1 MCEFNYEAVENQIGY
16 SFKNRDLL
24 KQAFTRRSYSQEH
37 GGENNEVLEFYGD
50 KVLEFIVG
58 KILAEKFGKF
68 EEYEKAIQQ
77 RPLNIDL
84 LHSNKTI
91 GEYSSDYDEGHLTE
105 FRKMLVSRQTLAQRI
120 YDLDLEKYLF
130 LGRSDEENNVR
141 DNDAVREDLFEAILG
156 AVALDSAWSIEQ
168 MQKAVEVMLC
178 PSAVLFDENFV
189 EDVAQWTIK
198 EYGCV
203 PKFYYG
209 GFSYMYSRTENTICD
224 RESMQYPPSRNHCY
238 MKLGEYPYLFYAE
251 GKSLGEARD
260 NACRC
265 AYRHLKENDLLN
277 PIQDEIEEPSESM
290 AINQLETL
298 SRRGYFDLPKYKYTE
313 SHDKNGNPEW
323 TVTCSI
329 NDFDEEFTSKSNS
342 KKTAKK
348 KAAFDMLNYVLENYD
363 EEE

>member
-16 SFKNRDLL
+16 SFKNRDLI

-120 YDLDLEKYLF
+120 YDLDLERYLR
-130 LGRSDEENNVR
+130 LGKGDEKNGAR
-141 DNDAVREDLFEAILG
+141 DKDSVKEDLFEAILG
-156 AVALDSAWSIEQ
+156 AVAIDSKWNIKK
-168 MQKAVEVMLC
+168 MQDAVEVMLC
-178 PSAVLFDENFV
+178 PDQFLFDENHV
-189 EDVAQWTIK
+189 RYITQWTID

-203 PKFYYG
+203 PETCF
-209 GFSYMYSRTENTICD
+209 D
-224 RESMQYPPSRNHCY
+224 RYRHPSAFLQDPLSNPFAMCECY
-238 MKLGEYPYLFYAE
+238 LTLGEYELPFRSTGNTRA
-251 GKSLGEARD
+251 EARD
-260 NACRC
+260 NVFSY
-265 AYRHLKENDLLN
+265 AYRYLKDKGLLHS
-277 PIQDEIEEPSESM
+277 IQDEIEEPSESM

-313 SHDKNGNPEW
+313 THDENGNPVW
-323 TVTCSI
+323 QVTCMV
-329 NDFDEEFTSKSNS
+329 NDFDKVFNATDSS
-342 KKTAKK
+342 KKKAKK
-348 KAAFDMLNYVLENYD
+348 KAAFKMLIYILENYD
-363 EEE
+363 EED

>member
-1 MCEFNYEAVENQIGY
+1 MCEMNYEEIENQIGY
-16 SFKNRDLL
+16 PFTNRELL
-24 KQAFTRRSYSQEH
+24 KQAFTRRSYSEEH

-141 DNDAVREDLFEAILG
+141 DNDSVREDLFEAILG
-156 AVALDSAWSIEQ
+156 AIALDSFWNIEK
-168 MQKAVEVMLC
+168 MQNAVEVMLC
-178 PSAVLFDENFV
+178 PGAFLSNENYV
-189 EDVAQWTIK
+189 REVTQWTIN

-203 PKFYYG
+203 PEFYYG
-209 GFSYMYSRTENTICD
+209 GLSYMYSRMENTICD
-224 RESMQYPPSRNHCY
+224 RDSTHYPPSRNHCY
-238 MKLGEYPYLFYAE
+238 MKLGAYQYYFYAE
-251 GKSLGEARD
+251 GKTLGEARD

-265 AYRHLKENDLLN
+265 AYRYLKKNELLN

-313 SHDKNGNPEW
+313 THDKDGNPEW
-323 TVTCSI
+323 TVKCSI
-329 NDFDEEFTSKSNS
+329 NGVDEEFSSISNS

-348 KAAFDMLNYVLENYD
+348 KAAFKMLNYILENYD

>member
-1 MCEFNYEAVENQIGY
+1 MCEINYEAIENQIGY

-141 DNDAVREDLFEAILG
+141 DNDAVREDLFETILG

-178 PSAVLFDENFV
+178 PGAVLSNETCV
-189 EDVAQWTIK
+189 RDVAQWTINK
-198 EYGCV
+198 YGCV
-203 PKFYYG
+203 PKFHYG
-209 GFSYMYSRTENTICD
+209 GLSYMYSRTENTICD
-224 RESMQYPPSRNHCY
+224 RDSMQYPPSRNHCY
-238 MKLGEYPYLFYAE
+238 MKLGEYQYLFYAE

-265 AYRHLKENDLLN
+265 AYRHLQEKDLMN
-277 PIQDEIEEPSESM
+277 PIKDEIEEPSELL
-290 AINQLETL
+290 AINQLEIL
-298 SRRGYFDLPKYKYTE
+298 ARRGYFDLPKYKYTE
-313 SHDKNGNPEW
+313 THDKDGNPVW
-323 TVTCSI
+323 QVTCMV
-329 NDFDEEFTSKSNS
+329 NDFDKVFNATDSS
-342 KKTAKK
+342 KKKAKK
-348 KAAFDMLNYVLENYD
+348 KAAFKMLINILENYD
-363 EEE
+363 EED

>member
-1 MCEFNYEAVENQIGY
+1 MCEMNYEEIENQIGY
-16 SFKNRDLL
+16 TFKNKELL

-58 KILAEKFGKF
+58 KILSERFGKF
-68 EEYEKAIQQ
+68 EKYDNALNQ

-84 LHSNKTI
+84 LHSDKTI
-91 GEYSSDYDEGHLTE
+91 GEYSSDYNEGKLTE

-120 YDLDLEKYLF
+120 YDLDLEYYLL

-178 PSAVLFDENFV
+178 PGAVLSDENSV
-189 EDVAQWTIK
+189 ADVTQWTINK
-198 EYGCV
+198 YGCV

-209 GFSYMYSRTENTICD
+209 GVSLMYSRTEKTICD
-224 RESMQYPPSRNHCY
+224 RDSMQYPPSRNHCY
-238 MKLGEYPYLFYAE
+238 MKLGEYQYLFYAE

-265 AYRHLKENDLLN
+265 AYRYLKKNDLLN
-277 PIQDEIEEPSESM
+277 PIQYEIEEPSESM

-298 SRRGYFDLPKYKYTE
+298 SRRGYFDLPEYKYTE
-313 SHDKNGNPEW
+313 SHDKNGNPKW
-323 TVTCSI
+323 QVTCMI
-329 NDFDEEFTSKSNS
+329 DDLDKVFNATSTS

-348 KAAFDMLNYVLENYD
+348 KAAFKMLNYILGNYD